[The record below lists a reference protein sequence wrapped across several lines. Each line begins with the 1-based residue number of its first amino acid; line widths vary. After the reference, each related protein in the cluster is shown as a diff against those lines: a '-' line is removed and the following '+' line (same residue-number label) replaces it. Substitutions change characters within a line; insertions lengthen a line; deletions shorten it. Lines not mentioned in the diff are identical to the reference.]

1 MKKYDTL
8 DVIIEETEKDFIFP
22 DKLNQ
27 CKILI
32 NGEELLK
39 IISYYEDIFAK
50 NESDLTTF
58 VPGEYIYM
66 MPSEL
71 YKGLVDAEISN
82 GKISAPVLCCTC
94 GEVGCSSARVKIF
107 NTGSSIIWKHFRTIR
122 NWDFPL
128 SYEFQ
133 IDKYRIFLE
142 KIKNTPDKVL

>member
-8 DVIIEETEKDFIFP
+8 DVIIEESEKDFIFP
-22 DKLNQ
+22 NKLNQ

-50 NESDLTTF
+50 QEHDLTTF
-58 VPGEYIYM
+58 EPGEYIYM

-71 YKGLVDAEISN
+71 YKGLVNAEISN
-82 GKISAPVLCCTC
+82 GKISVPVLCCTC
-94 GEVGCSSARVKIF
+94 GEIGCSSARVKIF

-133 IDKYRIFLE
+133 PDKYRIFLE
-142 KIKNTPDKVL
+142 KIKNTTDKVL

>member
-8 DVIIEETEKDFIFP
+8 DVIIEENEKDFIFP
-22 DKLNQ
+22 EKLYR

-39 IISYYEDIFAK
+39 IISYHEDIFAK
-50 NESDLTTF
+50 KEPDLTTF
-58 VPGEYIYM
+58 VPGGYIYM
-66 MPSEL
+66 IPSEL

-82 GKISAPVLCCTC
+82 GKISAPVLCCPC
-94 GEVGCSSARVKIF
+94 GEVGCSSANVKIF
-107 NTGSSIIWKHFRTIR
+107 NTGAGIIWTHFKTIR
-122 NWDFPL
+122 NWDFHL

-133 IDKYRIFLE
+133 PDKYRIFLE

>member
-1 MKKYDTL
+1 MQDIDKWRRTFEDH
-8 DVIIEETEKDFIFP
+8 II
-22 DKLNQ
+22 LRGY
-27 CKILI
+27 L
-32 NGEELLK
+32 
-39 IISYYEDIFAK
+39 AK

-107 NTGSSIIWKHFRTIR
+107 NTGSSII
-122 NWDFPL
+122 
-128 SYEFQ
+128 
-133 IDKYRIFLE
+133 
-142 KIKNTPDKVL
+142 